1 MKKIL
6 TIALTASLILAF
18 AGCSNNAGDSS
29 QSTTSSSSSKT
40 DNNSSSDKTD
50 NNSSSSK
57 SDNNSSSDKT
67 DNNSSSKPDNSS
79 SSKTDNNSSSSKPDN
94 NSTDKPDE
102 NKTITPAEIEAAIA
116 KALGEGYLCT
126 EDVPAD
132 EINLSCIGWL
142 DSSKIESYVLKR
154 PTTYCQ
160 DSVAVIKC
168 REGYADEAVQIL
180 NKYFAQTISYI
191 RQYPFDVAKVEGTRI
206 FKYDD
211 IVMYITAGAAASGEI
226 SAEDEAKLAASEY
239 EKIDNAI
246 KQLFGTSPKNLA
258 VITEPDNNDNGGG
271 FNFDDSEFPVIGG

>member
-29 QSTTSSSSSKT
+29 QSSTSSSSSKS
-40 DNNSSSDKTD
+40 DNNSSSSKTDSNSSSKSD

-57 SDNNSSSDKT
+57 SDNNSSSSKS
-67 DNNSSSKPDNSS
+67 DNNSSS
-79 SSKTDNNSSSSKPDN
+79 TTDN

-102 NKTITPAEIEAAIA
+102 NKTITPADVEAVIA

-126 EDVPAD
+126 EVVPA
-132 EINLSCIGWL
+132 EEANLSCIGWL
-142 DSSKIESYVLKR
+142 DGDKIESYVLKK

-160 DSVAVIKC
+160 DMVAVVKC

-180 NKYFAQTISYI
+180 NNYFAQNISYI

-206 FKYDD
+206 FKYDN

-239 EKIDNAI
+239 EKIDSAI

-258 VITEPDNNDNGGG
+258 VITEPDNNDNNGGL
-271 FNFDDSEFPVIGG
+271 NFDDSEFPVIGG

>member
-29 QSTTSSSSSKT
+29 QSSTSSSSSKT
-40 DNNSSSDKTD
+40 DNNSSSKTD
-50 NNSSSSK
+50 NNSSSKTDNNSSSK
-57 SDNNSSSDKT
+57 SDNNSSSKT
-67 DNNSSSKPDNSS
+67 DNNSSSKS
-79 SSKTDNNSSSSKPDN
+79 DNNSSSTTDN

-160 DSVAVIKC
+160 DSVAVIKFK
-168 REGYADEAVQIL
+168 EGYADEAVNIF

-206 FKYDD
+206 FRFDD
-211 IVMYITAGAAASGEI
+211 TVMYITAGAPASGEL

-246 KQLFGTSPKNLA
+246 KELFGTSPKNLA
-258 VITEPDNNDNGGG
+258 VITEPDNNDNNGG